1 MGAVMPTKCRKV
13 REDETM
19 DLRIDVKDKVF
30 LGSILKGGFTFPY
43 EGISASQL
51 AFSLMTNF
59 KSIDPKLRDE
69 LSYSMQTER
78 YCRRT

>member
-43 EGISASQL
+43 G
-51 AFSLMTNF
+51 
-59 KSIDPKLRDE
+59 D
-69 LSYSMQTER
+69 
-78 YCRRT
+78 